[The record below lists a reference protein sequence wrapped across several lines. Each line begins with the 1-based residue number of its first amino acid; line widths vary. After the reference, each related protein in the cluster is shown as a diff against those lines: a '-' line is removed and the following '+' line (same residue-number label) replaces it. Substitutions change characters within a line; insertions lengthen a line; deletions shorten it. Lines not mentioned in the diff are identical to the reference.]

1 MVIGIRV
8 NKMYKLELEAKLK
21 SGKRVNIVYELD
33 GYKPLIDIVEDING
47 NELNES
53 QYDVDEVYQLVCD
66 EAMDIFMGDADGYDR

>member
-66 EAMDIFMGDADGYDR
+66 EAIDIFMGDADGYDR

>member
-1 MVIGIRV
+1 
-8 NKMYKLELEAKLK
+8 MYKLELEAKLK